1 MTARTERHQARVTV
15 ETAVETAV
23 VEEVVGD
30 VEEVTAAVAGVAEV
44 AEEVDPNRKG
54 ILSGR

>member
-1 MTARTERHQARVTV
+1 M
-15 ETAVETAV
+15 ETAV

-30 VEEVTAAVAGVAEV
+30 VEEVTAAVAGVAGV